1 MTVIL
6 LIRHGQN
13 DWVDKK
19 RLAGWTPGVH
29 LNEEGQ
35 KQVASLAERLE
46 KIPIKA
52 IYSSPLARCV
62 ETAQAIAHPRELDVQ
77 IRDSVG
83 EVRYGHWEG
92 KKIIKL
98 AKKKRKWHAVQ
109 HYPSRFRFPGGE
121 SFLEVQSRAV
131 SGLETLN
138 NHHAGELI
146 AVVSHADVIKLLLA
160 YYIGSHIDLFQR
172 IIVSPASVS
181 VLALGKDGSCRVLRI
196 NDAGPIRLPENPK
209 TMSHEGKDHKA
220 SDRPVKDGIE
230 PDK

>member
-35 KQVASLAERLE
+35 KQVASLAGRLE
-46 KIPIKA
+46 KLPIKA
-52 IYSSPLARCV
+52 FYSSPLARCV
-62 ETAQAIAHPRELDVQ
+62 ETAQAIAQPREMDVQ
-77 IRDSVG
+77 IRESVG
-83 EVRYGHWEG
+83 EVRYGRWEG
-92 KKIIKL
+92 KKIKKL

-131 SGLETLN
+131 STLETLN
-138 NHHAGELI
+138 NHHAEEII

-181 VLALGKDGSCRVLRI
+181 VLALGQDGSGRVLRI

-209 TMSHEGKDHKA
+209 AVNHEGKGH
-220 SDRPVKDGIE
+220 
-230 PDK
+230 